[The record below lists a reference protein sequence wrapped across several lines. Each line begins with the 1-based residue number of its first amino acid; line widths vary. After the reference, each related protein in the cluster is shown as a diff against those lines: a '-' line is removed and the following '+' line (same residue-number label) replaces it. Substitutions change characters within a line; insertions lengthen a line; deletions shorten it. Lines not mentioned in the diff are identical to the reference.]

1 MSLHGVGLARL
12 LTIEE
17 LTPAQRQRGLIA
29 LMFSTFFS
37 WGGFFMVIP
46 LMAVHYVDHLG
57 WAAGTLGIVL
67 ALRQFTQQGL
77 TTIFGILADRVGPR
91 ILISIGMLTRA
102 FGFALMAYAESFWPV
117 LGAALVVAVG
127 GSMFEAPIQAAVAAL
142 TYPDERRRFY
152 ARIGMIGGLG
162 TTVGTQV
169 GAMLIGYD
177 FAYVCLGGALA
188 FLLIFIAMTIV
199 MPSVAASVGA
209 DSALDGVREVTRD
222 STFLRYVA
230 VVAGYWFA
238 WTQFGLTVTL
248 AAVAITGT
256 DRAVSWIYLVNAIVT
271 ISLGYTLPRLLEK
284 WLSPLQ
290 MQILGTSTVGVGL
303 LVIGLAGGTTGV
315 LIAAAVFAVG
325 AVMAR
330 PGQETVLAGL
340 ARPSAR
346 GTYFGF
352 AALALAIGGGLGNY
366 LGGVIYDFGGQGT
379 SAMPWMIFASIA
391 FVTSMLLWVN
401 RARFSEVRA

>member
-1 MSLHGVGLARL
+1 MARL
-12 LTIEE
+12 LSIDE

-29 LMFSTFFS
+29 LMISTFFS

-57 WAAGTLGIVL
+57 WAAGTLGIIL
-67 ALRQFTQQGL
+67 AIRQFTQQGL
-77 TTIFGILADRVGPR
+77 TTVCGVLADRVGPR

-102 FGFALMAYAESFWPV
+102 IGFAAMAFAETFWPV
-117 LGAALVVAVG
+117 LGAAIVVAIG
-127 GSMFEAPIQAAVAAL
+127 GSMFDSPIQAAVAAL
-142 TYPDERRRFY
+142 TYPEERRRFY
-152 ARIGMIGGLG
+152 ARIGMIGGVG
-162 TTVGTQV
+162 TTVGTQI
-169 GAMLIGYD
+169 GALLIGYN
-177 FAYVCLGGALA
+177 FAWVCLGGALA
-188 FLLIFIAMTIV
+188 FLIIFVAISLT
-199 MPSVAASVGA
+199 MPPVAASIGA
-209 DSALDGVREVTRD
+209 DSAIEGVRIVTRD
-222 STFLRYVA
+222 TTFLRYVA

-248 AAVAITGT
+248 AAVALTGT
-256 DRAVSWIYLVNAIVT
+256 EKAVSWIYLVNAAVT
-271 ISLGYTLPRLLEK
+271 IALGYTLPRLLER

-290 MQILGTSTVGVGL
+290 MQIAGTATIGIGL
-303 LVIGLAGGTTGV
+303 LVIGLAGGTPGV

-366 LGGVIYDFGGQGT
+366 LGGVIYDLGGNGT
-379 SAMPWMIFASIA
+379 SAMPWLVFASVA
-391 FVTSMLLWVN
+391 FTTAILLWIN
-401 RARFSEVRA
+401 RARFTEVRA